1 MLVFTIKIVEI
12 EIKKL
17 SKTAMVP
24 TRANR
29 TDAGLDLYADQDL
42 KLSPG
47 EWKIVKTGI
56 AIALPNG
63 YAGLVLPRSGLAAK
77 AGLTIM
83 NSPGL
88 IDPAYRGEV
97 GVILTNLGKKV
108 FNVESGMRIA
118 QLLITK
124 FEPASLKEVV
134 ELDKTDRGDG
144 GFGSTGS

>member
-1 MLVFTIKIVEI
+1 VLVFTIKIVEI

>member
-1 MLVFTIKIVEI
+1 MEI

-17 SKTAMVP
+17 SETAIIP
-24 TRANR
+24 TRANP

-42 KLSPG
+42 RLGPG
-47 EWKIVKTGI
+47 EWQIVKTGI
-56 AIALPNG
+56 AIALPARH
-63 YAGLVLPRSGLAAK
+63 AGLVLPRSGLAAK
-77 AGLTIM
+77 EGLTIM

-97 GVILTNLGKKV
+97 GVILTNLGQKV
-108 FNVESGMRIA
+108 FYVESGMRIA

-124 FEPASLKEVV
+124 FELASLKEVDD
-134 ELDKTDRGDG
+134 LGDTDRGAG